1 MHPAGFKVASWHL
14 RQDVACRQV
23 SRRGTR
29 EFWIGSIACSNSRT
43 PGLPRNKKG
52 TKLVLY
58 RRVHGMAGVLWVAG
72 TVELLLLMIRNLD
85 FSKETPEL
93 VGLRR
98 VQGMAGVLWV
108 ERTVDLLRL
117 AVHNLDSSH

>member
-1 MHPAGFKVASWHL
+1 
-14 RQDVACRQV
+14 
-23 SRRGTR
+23 
-29 EFWIGSIACSNSRT
+29 
-43 PGLPRNKKG
+43 
-52 TKLVLY
+52 
-58 RRVHGMAGVLWVAG
+58 MAGVLWVAG